1 MVKFE
6 KELSAEKEAKDEELA
21 AKVRAATFAQVQ
33 AKLDADEAI
42 LSKRC
47 RNKEREAME
56 TAADV
61 VYVKNRQRIL

>member
-47 RNKEREAME
+47 HNKEREAME